1 MTKYQQSSH
10 QDIRNWA
17 KKQEKI
23 ENPKKLEIWK
33 SFDPTKKNTKRKYE
47 GEEYEKKVKV
57 QKTLNFLTTAISLQ
71 DKEEN
76 KDIIKLRRDETKEE
90 EIRSENGAKPIGR
103 DQLNN
108 NS

>member
-1 MTKYQQSSH
+1 MKKYHQSSQ

-17 KKQEKI
+17 KKLEKN
-23 ENPKKLEIWK
+23 ENPNKLEILK

-57 QKTLNFLTTAISLQ
+57 QKTLNFRTMAISLQ

-76 KDIIKLRRDETKEE
+76 MNIIKLRRDETKEE
-90 EIRSENGAKPIGR
+90 EIRSENGAK